1 MVFDENARLVNLVG
15 YPFLVFYKYKLK
27 YPHAGAGKRVQ
38 F

>member
-1 MVFDENARLVNLVG
+1 MKKLSYENKKDN
-15 YPFLVFYKYKLK
+15 YISYYKYSLK